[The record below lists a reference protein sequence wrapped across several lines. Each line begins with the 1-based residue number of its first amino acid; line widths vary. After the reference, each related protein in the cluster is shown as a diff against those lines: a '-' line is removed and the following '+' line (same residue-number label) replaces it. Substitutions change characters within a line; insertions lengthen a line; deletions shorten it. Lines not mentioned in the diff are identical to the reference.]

1 MEQAYARAA
10 SSLAKPAASMVGGVT
25 REMRTGDGIPK
36 NEPGTTAVSYSCRN
50 VSQNAAADQ
59 SRNRG
64 NAARIPLSDY
74 GSQSSLGRSETLTGR
89 AYPTHPRALI
99 QMANRF
105 EENAVFRHGVV
116 NPRSSQHPLAQ
127 EAKS

>member
-25 REMRTGDGIPK
+25 REMRAGDGIPK
-36 NEPGTTAVSYSCRN
+36 NEPGTTAVSYSRRN
-50 VSQNAAADQ
+50 VSQNAADP
-59 SRNRG
+59 SHNRG

-105 EENAVFRHGVV
+105 EENAVFRHAVV

-127 EAKS
+127 EAES